1 MIFLWARSPA
11 NKGYPK
17 RSRAD
22 LLNLAPQR
30 MQREAGLERITRDAR
45 SVVTVGTFDGVH
57 LGHQAIIR
65 YLVER
70 AEARGGK
77 STVVT
82 FDPHPR
88 AVVRGEDVPLLT
100 TPDER
105 ADVMEGLGLG
115 RFLVVPFT
123 KDFSQMGAEA
133 YVEDFLVK
141 TVGLK
146 EIVVGYDHR
155 FGRGREGDRAL
166 LERMGEKLGFGVDV
180 IPAQEVGADVVS
192 SSAIR
197 AALLDGG
204 DVERAARMLGR
215 PYSLAGT
222 VARGEGRGRTIG
234 FPTANV
240 FPDDAR
246 KLMPKRGVYAVRA
259 EVPGYEALLDGMA
272 NIGLRPTFGGKDLRL
287 EVHLLD
293 FEGELYGQRLR
304 ARFIRRLREERR
316 FDSPEALA
324 EQLSKD
330 RARCRG
336 VFQAST

>member
-1 MIFLWARSPA
+1 
-11 NKGYPK
+11 
-17 RSRAD
+17 
-22 LLNLAPQR
+22 
-30 MQREAGLERITRDAR
+30 MQREAGLSRITRDAQ

-70 AEARGGK
+70 AEAQNGR

-88 AVVRGEDVPLLT
+88 AVVQGQAVPLLT
-100 TPDER
+100 TPEER
-105 ADVMEGLGLG
+105 ADVMEGLGLD

-123 KDFSQMGAEA
+123 KEFSQLRAEA
-133 YVEDFLVK
+133 YVEDFLVG

-146 EIVVGYDHR
+146 EIVVGYDHH

-166 LERMGEKLGFGVDV
+166 LERMGKKLGFSVDV
-180 IPAQEVGADVVS
+180 IAAQEVGGGGVAS
-192 SSAIR
+192 SSAVR
-197 AALLDGG
+197 EALLERG
-204 DVERAARMLGR
+204 DAKGAAAMLGR

-240 FPDDAR
+240 SPDDAR
-246 KLMPKRGVYAVRA
+246 KLMPRRGVYAVRA
-259 EVPGYEALLDGMA
+259 KVPGYEAPFDAMA
-272 NIGLRPTFGGKDLRL
+272 NVGLRPTFDGKETRL
-287 EVHLLD
+287 EVHLLG

-304 ARFIRRLREERR
+304 IHFVRRLREERR

-330 RARCRG
+330 RARCRS
-336 VFQAST
+336 VFQALT